1 MGYTAEMSGG
11 QQRINFVEPTLSSEA
26 GHCHS
31 FVESVCSARREGEGG
46 ITVYAGSRARL
57 PRIEG
62 MGVRVV
68 PYFHR
73 RVRRPEAFLLYR
85 KLLREP
91 GRVFVPTA
99 GRADL
104 TMLSLAA
111 GRSIPPGKVFLYFH
125 WLKPDPSKMEFFR
138 KAARKQPDL
147 TLMGPTETVA
157 GVFRECG
164 FRDVRV
170 VPYPGSRAPTEAVGA
185 VEGVFRHVLY
195 AGAAR
200 RDKGFP
206 AVVEF
211 ARYLA
216 GTGSVIPLTVQASPE
231 HYGKFD
237 EGIPAERDRLRKS
250 SASWLRI
257 LPETLEAREYRAMFD
272 GAIVLQPYSRDDFAD
287 KISGVTLDAFSAG
300 APVVATAGTWMA
312 RAALRFGAGVALED
326 PSPPSI
332 LSAVEAVRAEYPR
345 FRRNALE
352 AGSALREEHDP
363 RRLLEVL
370 LSMDGKTP

>member
-1 MGYTAEMSGG
+1 MGYTAGMAGDPK
-11 QQRINFVEPTLSSEA
+11 RITIVEPTLSSEA

-31 FVESVCSARREGEGG
+31 FVESVCSARREGEDG
-46 ITVYAGSRARL
+46 ITLYAGSRARL
-57 PRIEG
+57 PRIAG

-73 RVRRPEAFLLYR
+73 RIRRPEAFLLYR

-91 GRVFVPTA
+91 GRIFVPTA

-111 GRSIPPGKVFLYFH
+111 GRSVPPGKAFLYFH
-125 WLKPDPSKMEFFR
+125 WVRPDPSKREFFR
-138 KAARKQPDL
+138 KAAMKQPSL
-147 TLMGPTETVA
+147 TLMGPTETVV

-170 VPYPGSRAPTEAVGA
+170 VPYPGSPASRETVDKG
-185 VEGVFRHVLY
+185 GTFRHVLY

-206 AVVEF
+206 AVVDF
-211 ARYLA
+211 VRLLA
-216 GTGSVIPLTVQASPE
+216 DTGTGIPVTVQASSA
-231 HYGKFD
+231 HFGKFD
-237 EGIPAERDRLRKS
+237 DGIPAEVGRLRES
-250 SASWLRI
+250 SAARVTI
-257 LPETLEAREYRAMFD
+257 LPETLGTAEYRGMFD

-287 KISGVTLDAFSAG
+287 RISGVTLDAFSAG

-326 PSPPSI
+326 PSPASI
-332 LSAVEAVRAEYPR
+332 LSAVETVRAEYPR
-345 FRRNALE
+345 FRRNAIE
-352 AGSALREEHDP
+352 AGSALRKEHDA
-363 RRLLEVL
+363 RQLLEIL
-370 LSMDGKTP
+370 LATDGETP

>member
-1 MGYTAEMSGG
+1 LG
-11 QQRINFVEPTLSSEA
+11 RIDIVEPTLSSEA

-31 FVESVCSARREGEGG
+31 FVESVCAARRDGEDA
-46 ITVYAGSRARL
+46 ITLYAGSRARL

-73 RVRRPEAFLLYR
+73 RIRRPEAFLLYR
-85 KLLREP
+85 KLLRGA
-91 GRVFVPTA
+91 GRIFVPTA

-111 GRSIPPGKVFLYFH
+111 GRSIPPGKAFLYFH
-125 WLKPDPSKMEFFR
+125 WVKPDPSKRDFFR
-138 KAARKQPDL
+138 RASGRQPGL
-147 TLMGPTETVA
+147 TLMGPTESVV

-170 VPYPGSRAPTEAVGA
+170 VPYPGSPTSAEAMGA
-185 VEGVFRHVLY
+185 EEGFRHVLF

-206 AVVEF
+206 AVVDF
-211 ARYLA
+211 VRFLA
-216 GTGSVIPLTVQASPE
+216 NTGSEISTTVQASPG

-237 EGIPAERDRLRKS
+237 DGIPSELERLEKAS
-250 SASWLRI
+250 SARLTI
-257 LPETLEAREYRAMFD
+257 LPETLGAAEYRAMFD

-287 KISGVTLDAFSAG
+287 RISGVTLDAFSAG
-300 APVVATAGTWMA
+300 APVIATAGTWMA

-326 PSPPSI
+326 PSPASI
-332 LSAVEAVRAEYPR
+332 HSAVEAVRSEYSR

-352 AGSALREEHDP
+352 AGSALRKEHDA
-363 RRLLEVL
+363 RQLLEVL
-370 LSMDGKTP
+370 LSKEGKTP

>member
-1 MGYTAEMSGG
+1 MG
-11 QQRINFVEPTLSSEA
+11 RIDIVEPTLSSEA

-31 FVESVCSARREGEGG
+31 FVESVCAARREGEDG
-46 ITVYAGSRARL
+46 ITLYAGSRARL

-62 MGVRVV
+62 LGVRVV

-73 RVRRPEAFLLYR
+73 RIRKPEAFLLYR
-85 KLLREP
+85 KLLRGP
-91 GRVFVPTA
+91 GRIFVPTA

-111 GRSIPPGKVFLYFH
+111 GRSIPPGKAFLYFH
-125 WLKPDPSKMEFFR
+125 WVKPDPSKRDFFR
-138 KAARKQPDL
+138 RASGRQPGL

-170 VPYPGSRAPTEAVGA
+170 VPYPASPEPVEAAGA
-185 VEGVFRHVLY
+185 GGVFRHVLF

-206 AVVEF
+206 AVVDLV
-211 ARYLA
+211 RLLSDA
-216 GTGSVIPLTVQASPE
+216 GSGIPMVVQASPE

-237 EGIPAERDRLRKS
+237 DGIPAELDRLAKAS
-250 SASWLRI
+250 SARLTI
-257 LPETLEAREYRAMFD
+257 VPETLGAAEYRAMFD

-287 KISGVTLDAFSAG
+287 RISGVTLDAFSAG
-300 APVVATAGTWMA
+300 APVIATAGTWMA
-312 RAALRFGAGVALED
+312 RAALRFGAGVAIED
-326 PSPPSI
+326 LSPASI
-332 LSAVEAVRAEYPR
+332 LSAVEGVRAEYPR

-352 AGSALREEHDP
+352 AGSALRKEHDA

-370 LSMDGKTP
+370 LSKEGKTP

>member
-1 MGYTAEMSGG
+1 M
-11 QQRINFVEPTLSSEA
+11 QIDIVEPTLSSEA
-26 GHCHS
+26 GHCYS
-31 FVESVCSARREGEGG
+31 FVESVCSARRESEDG

-68 PYFHR
+68 PHFHR
-73 RVRRPEAFLLYR
+73 RIRRPEAFLLFR
-85 KLLREP
+85 KLLLGP
-91 GRVFVPTA
+91 GRIFVSTA

-111 GRSIPPGKVFLYFH
+111 GRPIPPGKAFLYFH
-125 WLKPDPSKMEFFR
+125 WVKPDPSKREFFR
-138 KAARKQPDL
+138 AASRRQPDL

-157 GVFRECG
+157 SVFRECG

-170 VPYPGSRAPTEAVGA
+170 VPYPGSPSSTASVDAERG
-185 VEGVFRHVLY
+185 FRHVLY

-206 AVVEF
+206 AVVDF
-211 ARYLA
+211 VRLLTDNGA
-216 GTGSVIPLTVQASPE
+216 GIPVAVQVSPE

-237 EGIPAERDRLRKS
+237 EGIRGELDRLRKL
-250 SASWLRI
+250 SASWLTI
-257 LPETLEAREYRAMFD
+257 LPETLGAAEYRAMFD

-287 KISGVTLDAFSAG
+287 RISGVTLDALEAG

-312 RAALRFGAGVALED
+312 RIAGRFGAGVALED
-326 PSPPSI
+326 LSPASI
-332 LSAVEAVRAEYPR
+332 LSAVEAVRAEYLR

-352 AGSALREEHDP
+352 AGSVLRKEHDA
-363 RRLLEVL
+363 RQLLEVL
-370 LSMDGKTP
+370 LSREGKTP

>member
-1 MGYTAEMSGG
+1 MDYTAEMPGEPK
-11 QQRINFVEPTLSSEA
+11 RIHIVEPTLSSEA

-31 FVESVCSARREGEGG
+31 FVESVCSAWREGEDG
-46 ITVYAGSRARL
+46 ITLYAGARARL
-57 PRIEG
+57 PHIQA
-62 MGVRVV
+62 MGARVV

-73 RVRRPEAFLLYR
+73 RIRRPEAFLLYR
-85 KLLREP
+85 NLLRGP
-91 GRVFVPTA
+91 GRIFIPTA

-111 GRSIPPGKVFLYFH
+111 GRSIPPGKAFLYFH
-125 WLKPDPSKMEFFR
+125 WVRPDPSKREFFR
-138 KAARKQPDL
+138 KAARKQPSL
-147 TLMGPTETVA
+147 TLMGPTKTVV

-170 VPYPGSRAPTEAVGA
+170 VPYPGSPASGEAADAGGA
-185 VEGVFRHVLY
+185 FRHVLY

-206 AVVEF
+206 AVVDF
-211 ARYLA
+211 VRFLA
-216 GTGSVIPLTVQASPE
+216 ETGSEIPLTVQASPE

-237 EGIPAERDRLRKS
+237 EGIPAELDRLRKS
-250 SASWLRI
+250 SAAWLRI
-257 LPETLEAREYRAMFD
+257 LPETLEATEYRAMFD

-287 KISGVTLDAFSAG
+287 RISGVTLDALSAG

-312 RAALRFGAGVALED
+312 RVAGRFGAGVALED
-326 PSPPSI
+326 LSPASI
-332 LSAVEAVRAEYPR
+332 LSAVEAVRAEYPL

-352 AGSALREEHDP
+352 AGTALRKEHDA
-363 RRLLEVL
+363 RQLLEVL
-370 LSMDGKTP
+370 LSTEGKTP

>member
-1 MGYTAEMSGG
+1 MPGEPK
-11 QQRINFVEPTLSSEA
+11 RIHIVEPTLSSEA

-31 FVESVCSARREGEGG
+31 FVESVCFARREGEDG

-68 PYFHR
+68 RYFHR
-73 RVRRPEAFLLYR
+73 RIRRPEAFLLYR
-85 KLLREP
+85 KLIRGP
-91 GRVFVPTA
+91 GRIFVPTA

-111 GRSIPPGKVFLYFH
+111 GRTIPPGKVFLYFH
-125 WLKPDPSKMEFFR
+125 WVKPDPSKREFFR
-138 KAARKQPDL
+138 KASRRQPGL
-147 TLMGPTETVA
+147 TLMGPTETVV

-170 VPYPGSRAPTEAVGA
+170 VPYPGSPASAETVDAEGA
-185 VEGVFRHVLY
+185 FRHVLY

-206 AVVEF
+206 AVVDF
-211 ARYLA
+211 VRYLA
-216 GTGSVIPLTVQASPE
+216 DTGSEIPLAVQASPG

-237 EGIPAERDRLRKS
+237 DGIPAELDRLRKS
-250 SASWLRI
+250 SVARLRVF
-257 LPETLEAREYRAMFD
+257 PETLGATEYRAMFD
-272 GAIVLQPYSRDDFAD
+272 GAIVLQPYSGDDFAD
-287 KISGVTLDAFSAG
+287 RISGVTLDAFSSG

-312 RAALRFGAGVALED
+312 RVAGRFGAGVALKD
-326 PSPPSI
+326 SSPASI

-345 FRRNALE
+345 FRRGALE
-352 AGSALREEHDP
+352 AGSALRKEHDA
-363 RRLLEVL
+363 RGLLEVL
-370 LSMDGKTP
+370 LSTDGKTS

>member
-1 MGYTAEMSGG
+1 MGYTAEMFDEKR
-11 QQRINFVEPTLSSEA
+11 RINIVEPTLSSEA

-31 FVESVCSARREGEGG
+31 FVESVCSARREGEDG

-73 RVRRPEAFLLYR
+73 RIRRPEAFLLYR

-91 GRVFVPTA
+91 GRIFVPTA

-111 GRSIPPGKVFLYFH
+111 GRSIPPGKAFLYFH
-125 WLKPDPSKMEFFR
+125 WVKPDPSKREFFR
-138 KAARKQPDL
+138 KAARKQPGF
-147 TLMGPTETVA
+147 TVMGPTETVV

-164 FRDVRV
+164 FRDVRI
-170 VPYPGSRAPTEAVGA
+170 VPYPGSPASTKRVDA
-185 VEGVFRHVLY
+185 EGVFRHVLY

-206 AVVEF
+206 AVVDF
-211 ARYLA
+211 VRFLTDA
-216 GTGSVIPLTVQASPE
+216 GTGIPLAVQASPE

-237 EGIPAERDRLRKS
+237 EGIPAELDRLKKLS
-250 SASWLRI
+250 SAWMKI
-257 LPETLEAREYRAMFD
+257 LPETLGETEYRAMFD

-287 KISGVTLDAFSAG
+287 RISGVTLDALEAG
-300 APVVATAGTWMA
+300 APVIATADTWMA
-312 RAALRFGAGVALED
+312 RAALRFGAGVALEGR
-326 PSPPSI
+326 SPASI
-332 LSAVEAVRAEYPR
+332 YSAVEAVRAEYPR

-352 AGSALREEHDP
+352 AGSILRKEHDA
-363 RRLLEVL
+363 RQLLEVL
-370 LSMDGKTP
+370 LSTDGKTP

>member
-1 MGYTAEMSGG
+1 MHYTAEMSGEPE
-11 QQRINFVEPTLSSEA
+11 RIHIVEPTLVSEA

-31 FVESVCSARREGEGG
+31 FVESVCSARREGEDG
-46 ITVYAGSRARL
+46 ITLHAGSRARL

-73 RVRRPEAFLLYR
+73 RIRRPEAFLLYR
-85 KLLREP
+85 RLLREP
-91 GRVFVPTA
+91 GRIFIPTA

-111 GRSIPPGKVFLYFH
+111 GRSIPPGKAFLYFH
-125 WLKPDPSKMEFFR
+125 WVKPAPSKREFFR
-138 KAARKQPDL
+138 KAARKQPSL
-147 TLMGPTETVA
+147 TLMGPTETVV

-170 VPYPGSRAPTEAVGA
+170 VPYPGSPASGEAADSGGA
-185 VEGVFRHVLY
+185 FRHVLY

-206 AVVEF
+206 AVVDFVRLLED
-211 ARYLA
+211 
-216 GTGSVIPLTVQASPE
+216 TGMGIPVVVQASPG

-237 EGIPAERDRLRKS
+237 DGIPAELDRLRKS
-250 SASWLRI
+250 SSARLTI
-257 LPETLEAREYRAMFD
+257 LPETLGATEYRAMFD
-272 GAIVLQPYSRDDFAD
+272 GAIVLQPYSMDDFAD
-287 KISGVTLDAFSAG
+287 RISGVTLDALEAG

-312 RAALRFGAGVALED
+312 RVASRFGAGVSLED
-326 PSPPSI
+326 TSPASI
-332 LSAVEAVRAEYPR
+332 LSAVEVVSAEYPR

-352 AGSALREEHDP
+352 AGSALRKDHDA
-363 RRLLEVL
+363 RQLLEVL
-370 LSMDGKTP
+370 LSTDGKTP

>member
-1 MGYTAEMSGG
+1 LG
-11 QQRINFVEPTLSSEA
+11 RIDIVEPTLSSEA

-31 FVESVCSARREGEGG
+31 FVESVCAARRDGEDA
-46 ITVYAGSRARL
+46 ITLYAGSRARL

-73 RVRRPEAFLLYR
+73 RIRRPEAFLLYR
-85 KLLREP
+85 KLLRGA
-91 GRVFVPTA
+91 GRIFVPTA

-111 GRSIPPGKVFLYFH
+111 GRSIPPGKAFLYFH
-125 WLKPDPSKMEFFR
+125 WVKPDPSKRDFFR
-138 KAARKQPDL
+138 RASGRQPGL
-147 TLMGPTETVA
+147 TLVGPTESVV

-170 VPYPGSRAPTEAVGA
+170 VPYPGSPTTAEATGA
-185 VEGVFRHVLY
+185 EEGFRHVLF

-206 AVVEF
+206 AVVDF
-211 ARYLA
+211 VRFLA
-216 GTGSVIPLTVQASPE
+216 NTGSEISTTVQASPG

-237 EGIPAERDRLRKS
+237 DGIPSELERLAKAS
-250 SASWLRI
+250 SARLTI
-257 LPETLEAREYRAMFD
+257 LPETLGPAEYRAMFD

-287 KISGVTLDAFSAG
+287 RISGVTLDAFSAG
-300 APVVATAGTWMA
+300 APVITTAGTWMA

-326 PSPPSI
+326 PSPASI
-332 LSAVEAVRAEYPR
+332 HSAVEAVRSEYSR

-352 AGSALREEHDP
+352 AGSALRKEHDA
-363 RRLLEVL
+363 RQLLEVL
-370 LSMDGKTP
+370 LSKEGKTP